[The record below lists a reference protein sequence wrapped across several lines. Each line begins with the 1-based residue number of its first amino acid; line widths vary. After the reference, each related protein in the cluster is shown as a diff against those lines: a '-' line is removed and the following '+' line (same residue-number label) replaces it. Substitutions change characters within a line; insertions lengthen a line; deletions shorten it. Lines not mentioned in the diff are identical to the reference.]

1 MIYDASSYPIHSQN
15 FLCQSDLH
23 QDPLKSARE
32 LLNRIVQ
39 EIVKLARF
47 LFSLMPNYNNLL
59 L

>member
-1 MIYDASSYPIHSQN
+1 MIYDVSSYPIHNQH
-15 FLCQSDLH
+15 FLCQFDLH

-32 LLNRIVQ
+32 LLSRIVQ

-47 LFSLMPNYNNLL
+47 LFSLMLNYNNLL